1 MYEDQL
7 ALNPEA
13 MQIEVPEEIQ
23 TIKVSEY
30 QERYQKVEACCL
42 SEDSTVHCANGN
54 KLKGSSGDFYVL
66 VDKVHEFIA
75 PRDIFKKLFQK
86 KVE

>member
-7 ALNPEA
+7 ALKPEA

-30 QERYQKVEACCL
+30 SEKYQKVEGCCL
-42 SEDSTVHCANGN
+42 SEDSTVHCANGM
-54 KLKGSSGDFYVL
+54 KLKGSAGDYYVL
-66 VDKVHEFIA
+66 VDKVHEFIV
-75 PRDIFKKLFQK
+75 PREIFRKLFVK